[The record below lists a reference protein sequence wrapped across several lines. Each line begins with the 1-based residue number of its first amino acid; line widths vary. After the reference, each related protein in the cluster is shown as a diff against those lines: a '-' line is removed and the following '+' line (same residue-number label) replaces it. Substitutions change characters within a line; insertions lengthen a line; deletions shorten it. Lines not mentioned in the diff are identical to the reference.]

1 MQINGYTLIEPP
13 YKGGMAL
20 VYKGQKGGFSRAFK
34 FVRPDKAVNT
44 PKLVQQFLKEIRLQ
58 TTLDHPNIIK
68 ILDAYPH
75 QQANGTSFTVLEMEW
90 LNGLD
95 LQRYIEQKAKTG
107 LGETSIK
114 KIANQ
119 VLDGLQYAHNHNILH
134 LDIKPSNLFRT
145 FDGYIKIIDF
155 GIARVVGENA
165 TIVDGAEKLTLT
177 TETGESTF
185 KGTLAYASPEQ
196 QVGAKLGYT
205 SDIYSFGKVLHFLS
219 TGSTD
224 PSCEVK
230 SPKLAEIITKCT
242 MQNPKHRYQSCKE
255 IKEAFEEFDK
265 LKLKRCINPCCGKM
279 ILPSVKFCPECGCLQ
294 NATRNEQNKNKEV
307 CANCGTLRKGKNRF
321 CDQCGYDFEKQ
332 VSTKIKS
339 FRCSKCNNYTKAY
352 SDGKVFFCNHCG
364 ASKEY
369 LIPIYK

>member
-20 VYKGQKGGFSRAFK
+20 VYKGRKGNFYRAFK
-34 FVRPDKAVNT
+34 MVRPDKASNT
-44 PKLVQQFLKEIRLQ
+44 PILVQQFLKEIRLQ

-95 LQRYIEQKAKTG
+95 LQRYIEQKAKNG
-107 LGETSIK
+107 LDEAAIE
-114 KIANQ
+114 KIALQ
-119 VLDGLQYAHNHNILH
+119 VLGGLQYAHKYKVLH

-145 FDGYIKIIDF
+145 QDGHIKIIDF

-165 TIVDGAEKLTLT
+165 AIVDGVEKLTLV
-177 TETGESTF
+177 TESGESTF

-224 PSCEVK
+224 PSYEVK
-230 SPKLAEIITKCT
+230 SPKLAAIITKCT
-242 MQNPKHRYQSCKE
+242 MQNPNHRYQTCKE
-255 IKEAFEEFDK
+255 VIDAFKGPGITEFK
-265 LKLKRCINPCCGKM
+265 KCVNSQCGKM
-279 ILPSVKFCPECGCLQ
+279 IPLSVKYCPECGASQSQLCP
-294 NATRNEQNKNKEV
+294 NCKTERNGNSRYCEK
-307 CANCGTLRKGKNRF
+307 
-321 CDQCGYDFEKQ
+321 CGYDFVLKQ
-332 VSTKIKS
+332 NPPQKVLGY
-339 FRCSKCNNYTKAY
+339 RCSRCNKTTRAY
-352 SDGKVFFCNHCG
+352 SDGHVNFCNYCG
-364 ASKEY
+364 ATKTF
-369 LIPIYK
+369 LKPIYQ

>member
-34 FVRPDKAVNT
+34 FVRPDKAANT

-95 LQRYIEQKAKTG
+95 LQRYVEQKAKSG
-107 LGETSIK
+107 LDETTIK
-114 KIANQ
+114 KIAFQ
-119 VLDGLQYAHNHNILH
+119 VLDGLQYAHDHNILH

-145 FDGYIKIIDF
+145 LDGYIKIIDF

-165 TIVDGAEKLTLT
+165 TIVEGVEKLTLV
-177 TETGESTF
+177 TEAGESTF

-224 PSCEVK
+224 PSYEVK
-230 SPKLAEIITKCT
+230 SPKLSTIIAKCT
-242 MQNPKHRYQSCKE
+242 MQNPKHRYQTCKE
-255 IKEAFEEFDK
+255 IKEAFEESEQPK
-265 LKLKRCINPCCGKM
+265 LKKCINPNCGKM
-279 ILPSVKFCPECGCLQ
+279 ISSEAKFCPD
-294 NATRNEQNKNKEV
+294 
-307 CANCGTLRKGKNRF
+307 CGTIQVIQTCPNCNESRVGDSRYCNN
-321 CDQCGYDFEKQ
+321 CGYDFVKKE
-332 VSTKIKS
+332 
-339 FRCSKCNNYTKAY
+339 SKPTRLLGYKCQNCNKTTRVY
-352 SDGKVFFCNHCG
+352 SDGKVNFCNYCG
-364 ASKEY
+364 AAKSLLK
-369 LIPIYK
+369 PIYQ

>member
-75 QQANGTSFTVLEMEW
+75 QQTNGTSFTVLEMEW

-294 NATRNEQNKNKEV
+294 NATRNEQNKKKEV

-339 FRCSKCNNYTKAY
+339 FRCSKCYNYTKAY

>member
-34 FVRPDKAVNT
+34 FVRPDKAANT

-95 LQRYIEQKAKTG
+95 LQRYIEQKAKSG
-107 LGETSIK
+107 LDEATIK
-114 KIANQ
+114 KIAFQ
-119 VLDGLQYAHNHNILH
+119 VLDGLQYAHDHNILH

-145 FDGYIKIIDF
+145 LDGYIKIIDF

-165 TIVDGAEKLTLT
+165 AIVDGVEKLTLT

-224 PSCEVK
+224 PSYEVK
-230 SPKLAEIITKCT
+230 SPKLAAIITKCT
-242 MQNPKHRYQSCKE
+242 MQNPKHRYQTCKE
-255 IKEAFEEFDK
+255 IKDAFEESDKPK
-265 LKLKRCINPCCGKM
+265 LKMCINPQCGKM
-279 ILPSVKFCPECGCLQ
+279 IPSIVKFCPECGTEQVAKPKEKCQ
-294 NATRNEQNKNKEV
+294 KCGNIRIDNAV
-307 CANCGTLRKGKNRF
+307 F
-321 CDQCGYDFEKQ
+321 CDRCGHKYGDPWPPTGP
-332 VSTKIKS
+332 STPQKWLCKS
-339 FRCSKCNNYTKAY
+339 CKHSWVDPEIDNKTSHCPYCGSTNITK
-352 SDGKVFFCNHCG
+352 V
-364 ASKEY
+364 
-369 LIPIYK
+369 

>member
-34 FVRPDKAVNT
+34 FVRPDKAANT

-75 QQANGTSFTVLEMEW
+75 QQPNGISFTVLEMEW

-95 LQRYIEQKAKTG
+95 LQRYIEQKAQRG
-107 LGETSIK
+107 LDETTIK
-114 KIANQ
+114 KIAFQ
-119 VLDGLQYAHNHNILH
+119 ILDGLQYAHNHNILH
-134 LDIKPSNLFRT
+134 LDIKPSNLFLTR
-145 FDGYIKIIDF
+145 DGYIKIIDF

-165 TIVDGAEKLTLT
+165 SIVNGAEKLTLT

-196 QVGAKLGYT
+196 QVGAKLSYT

-224 PSCEVK
+224 PSYEVK
-230 SPKLAEIITKCT
+230 SPKLAAIITKCT
-242 MQNPKHRYQSCKE
+242 M
-255 IKEAFEEFDK
+255 
-265 LKLKRCINPCCGKM
+265 
-279 ILPSVKFCPECGCLQ
+279 
-294 NATRNEQNKNKEV
+294 
-307 CANCGTLRKGKNRF
+307 
-321 CDQCGYDFEKQ
+321 
-332 VSTKIKS
+332 
-339 FRCSKCNNYTKAY
+339 
-352 SDGKVFFCNHCG
+352 
-364 ASKEY
+364 
-369 LIPIYK
+369 